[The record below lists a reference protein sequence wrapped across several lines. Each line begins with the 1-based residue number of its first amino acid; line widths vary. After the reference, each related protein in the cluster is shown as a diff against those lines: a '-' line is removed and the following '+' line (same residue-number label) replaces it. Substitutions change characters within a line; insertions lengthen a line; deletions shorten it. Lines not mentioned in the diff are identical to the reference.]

1 MIGFFDYTVW
11 LTYLGFLS
19 GITGIICAFNGN
31 IFFAILCLMFSGLC
45 DMFDGK
51 VARTKEKRTKDERIF
66 GGQIDSL
73 SDLVCFGVL
82 PSLIGYNVGIKSI
95 YFMPILLFFPLAALI
110 RLAWFNTLE
119 INRNSS
125 KPVKF
130 YTGLPVTA
138 SALVFPFVYIFKRF
152 IPDYFAIVYASLLII
167 VGILF
172 ITKMKVKKPDTKTM
186 ILFILL
192 GVIEIIIIMTIRRFL

>member
-19 GITGIICAFNGN
+19 GVTGIICAFNGN
-31 IFFAILCLMFSGLC
+31 VFFGVICLMFSGLC
-45 DMFDGK
+45 DGLDGK
-51 VARTKEKRTKDERIF
+51 VARTKQKRTKDERLF
-66 GGQIDSL
+66 GGQLDSL

-82 PSLIGYNVGIKSI
+82 PSMIGYNIGIRSI
-95 YFMPILLFFPLAALI
+95 WGVPILILFPLAALI

-119 INRNSS
+119 INRDSNT
-125 KPVKF
+125 PVKY

-138 SALVFPFVYIFKRF
+138 SAIVFPFLYTFKKL
-152 IPDYFAIVYASLLII
+152 IPNYFQVIYAVILLT

-172 ITKMKVKKPDTKTM
+172 ISKIKVKKIGTKT
-186 ILFILL
+186 ILL
-192 GVIEIIIIMTIRRFL
+192 FTLLGLIEIIAIILIMKYL

>member
-31 IFFAILCLMFSGLC
+31 IFFSILCLMFSGLC

-82 PSLIGYNVGIKSI
+82 PSVIGYNIGIRNI
-95 YFMPILLFFPLAALI
+95 YLIPILLFFPLAALI

-119 INRNSS
+119 INRDSNS
-125 KPVKF
+125 PVKF

-138 SALVFPFVYIFKRF
+138 SALIFPFIYIFKHF
-152 IPDYFAIVYASLLII
+152 TYGYFTIIYASLLLL

-172 ITKMKVKKPDTKTM
+172 ISKFKVKKPDTKTM
-186 ILFILL
+186 LLFILV
-192 GVIEIIIIMTIRRFL
+192 GVIEIIVIITIMKFL